1 MMCNIKDL
9 KEPIKEPQ
17 VIKLLCL
24 NHDKKV
30 PQTIAENSTAV
41 SNANLLIRLAY
52 QTCLSYTVQYLV

>member
-1 MMCNIKDL
+1 MMGNIKDL

-17 VIKLLCL
+17 VIKRLCL

-30 PQTIAENSTAV
+30 PHTIAENSMAV
-41 SNANLLIRLAY
+41 SNASLLIRLAY